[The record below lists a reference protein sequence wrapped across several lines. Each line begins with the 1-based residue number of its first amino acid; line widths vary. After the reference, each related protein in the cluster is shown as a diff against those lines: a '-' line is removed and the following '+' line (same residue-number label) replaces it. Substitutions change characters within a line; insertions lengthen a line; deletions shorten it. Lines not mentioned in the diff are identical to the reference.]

1 MKKHASA
8 TLMTKEDL
16 HDWLVAAVA
25 RKLQIDPE
33 EIDGSVAYDRYGIDS
48 VAAVE
53 LTGELEKRLG
63 RRLSPTLMY
72 DYPTVDELSRHLADE
87 LRAAAGEALA
97 AGGA

>member
-1 MKKHASA
+1 MKKHTSA
-8 TLMTKEDL
+8 ALMTKDDL
-16 HDWLVAAVA
+16 HDWLVDAIA

-33 EIDGSVAYDRYGIDS
+33 EIDAAVAYDRYGMDS

-72 DYPTVDELSRHLADE
+72 DYPTVDALSRHLADE
-87 LRAAAGEALA
+87 LRAAASGALA